1 VNKWFKKQL
10 RTDSDEKLDRRDP
23 NRAEPPPIDNDED
36 VVAPATDHSYRRG
49 EVEGGHRPLKGGYW
63 FIREKYR
70 DEIAAA
76 IARDKEKWEET
87 KYELE
92 IEERERQFA
101 LLRQSRQ
108 PEQFQSRHPSPREHF
123 QSRQPSPRDHFQSR
137 QPSPRDHFQSRQP
150 SPREHF
156 QHRQPSPRETF
167 RSGPPSPIQM
177 FPSRQPSPRETF
189 QSRPPSPRTAA
200 AAAATATAAVTR
212 GRGHSPRGGGG
223 LDPHAEE
230 QSRPPFGRHTPS
242 GRPWPR

>member
-1 VNKWFKKQL
+1 MEGTSLKFKCINIQNTVRHALSVNKWFKKQL

-108 PEQFQSRHPSPREHF
+108 PEHFQSRHPSPREHF
-123 QSRQPSPRDHFQSR
+123 QSRQPSPRERFQPAASLL
-137 QPSPRDHFQSRQP
+137 
-150 SPREHF
+150 RENIFSLDNLLQENIFNPGNLHL
-156 QHRQPSPRETF
+156 
-167 RSGPPSPIQM
+167 G
-177 FPSRQPSPRETF
+177 
-189 QSRPPSPRTAA
+189 RPFA
-200 AAAATATAAVTR
+200 
-212 GRGHSPRGGGG
+212 
-223 LDPHAEE
+223 LDPLLLFRCFHPDNPLRERLFSQDLLLRE
-230 QSRPPFGRHTPS
+230 LPQQPQPPRP
-242 GRPWPR
+242 RP